1 MVPECVQ
8 DQIHQ
13 TKIHCHNDNEQ
24 EANRRGVELLEM
36 VVFKLTS
43 FAGFHAVGDSREARY
58 RGRTPIFTRL
68 KLYRRRGTFHTGRV
82 ET

>member
-8 DQIHQ
+8 NQIHQ

-58 RGRTPIFTRL
+58 RGRTPIFYSAEALPKARHL
-68 KLYRRRGTFHTGRV
+68 PYWAC
-82 ET
+82 